1 MLLRH
6 GSAAPVPAVPCR
18 PNTFLARAAVDRVV
32 CSNHRQLR
40 LPFSYSGRGNAVMS
54 ELFASLTAAA
64 WLVPNHYL
72 PWLSA
77 WNETVVIVGLLG
89 LLPFVAL
96 RAGAAGR
103 ISWQLPTV
111 IAICCAALL
120 AQLATGELLYA
131 GDALMAALYLGL
143 WLAAI
148 MAGGWM
154 ASASINGNT
163 RKEIGNSG
171 NALDALA
178 AAWLFAAI
186 LSIGVAL
193 VQWTGAIH
201 LGIYG
206 ADLPPHAR
214 PFGNTAQPN
223 HFCTLCFLGLC
234 GLLWLHQRRRA
245 GGAAFWLAAA
255 FVLWGMVMSQSRTGW
270 LQIALLVTWGLA
282 MRTRA
287 ALRVTRRQLLA
298 LGGLFALGVL
308 IWPLV
313 CDALLLSV
321 SRSLEDQ
328 MQAGLRFPYWR
339 DMLDAIS
346 REPLWGYGWQQ
357 VGMAQQ
363 RVALSHPPLGVYF
376 EHSHDIVLDLLLWN
390 GIPVGALIVLLLG
403 WWFVRHI
410 RACRDAR
417 AAWLLAAVGGVVTHG
432 LLEFPL
438 EYAYFL
444 IPVGLAMGAV
454 EVFAPAGGAALRVPR
469 WAALAFTLLLG
480 AVFAGVA
487 SDYVEAEQNYRIQR
501 LELAHVG
508 TDHVETPA
516 PRLRL
521 LTQLDALLQIGH
533 TDPKRDMSPSRIEA
547 LRKAVLRFG
556 NELALRR
563 YAVALAL
570 NGHPAEAARQLQIL
584 RHIWGEKAYGE
595 AKAQMDA
602 LAANGYP
609 ELRELA
615 LP

>member
-148 MAGGWM
+148 
-154 ASASINGNT
+154 
-163 RKEIGNSG
+163 
-171 NALDALA
+171 LA
-178 AAWLFAAI
+178 
-186 LSIGVAL
+186 IGVSL

-298 LGGLFALGVL
+298 LGGVFALGVL

-390 GIPVGALIVLLLG
+390 GIPVGALTVLLLG

-410 RACRDAR
+410 RACRDAP

-469 WAALAFTLLLG
+469 WAAFAFTLLLG
-480 AVFAGVA
+480 AVSLGVA
-487 SDYVEAEQNYRIQR
+487 SEYAQAEQNYRIQR
-501 LELAHVG
+501 FELAHIG
-508 TDHVETPA
+508 IDHVETPA

-521 LTQLDALLQIGH
+521 LTQLDAFLQIGH
-533 TDPKRDMSPSRIEA
+533 TDPKRGMSPAQIEA
-547 LRKAVLRFG
+547 LRKVALRYGFQPT
-556 NELALRR
+556 LRR

-570 NGHPAEAARQLQIL
+570 NGRPAEAARQLQIL
-584 RHIWGEKAYGE
+584 RHIWGEKAYAL